1 MPFLDEGLLQGSRAG
16 PQAKALRWYY
26 FKVVKM
32 KQRFSLEIV
41 GIMQVFYKAFR
52 VPFLGKRNMH
62 WKVSGIPALVGK
74 GL

>member
-1 MPFLDEGLLQGSRAG
+1 MPFLGEGLLQVSRAE
-16 PQAKALRWYY
+16 PHVKALRWYY

-41 GIMQVFYKAFR
+41 EIMQIFYKAFR
-52 VPFLGKRNMH
+52 VPLLGERNMH
-62 WKVSGIPALVGK
+62 WKVSGISAFVVK